1 MKKSK
6 AFTKSIRIAK
16 NLTYRGILR
25 NKNVKNF
32 QLQQSFKQLS
42 IELSI
47 LENKLK
53 KFWNIKLN

>member
-6 AFTKSIRIAK
+6 ALTKSIKIAN
-16 NLTYRGILR
+16 NLINKGIVR
-25 NKNVKNF
+25 SKNVKNL
-32 QLQQSFKQLS
+32 QLQQSFNQLS

-53 KFWNIKLN
+53 KNGKS